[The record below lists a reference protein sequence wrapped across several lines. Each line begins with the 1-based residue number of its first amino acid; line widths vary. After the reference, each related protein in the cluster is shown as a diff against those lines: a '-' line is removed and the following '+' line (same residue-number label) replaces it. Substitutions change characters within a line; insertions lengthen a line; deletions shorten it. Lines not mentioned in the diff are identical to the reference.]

1 MYLKKQNSMESKST
15 APRSHRLQ
23 SN

>member
-15 APRSHRLQ
+15 APRPHRLQ